1 MRGSMGDQLAQKGLI
16 AKSAGPGGGA
26 QDKCPKCGR
35 PKKPEFPLCYQCSQ
49 ERRGGGQAPQG
60 GSPVSLPEGAVFDT
74 FYGADGKLRLEVFF
88 GVPEQ
93 VAAAFKASGYT
104 ASSFRRLYQG
114 FLGFAAPLR
123 DKRIDFDTA
132 RERFGVLYNEG
143 VVRQEARGVVKPI
156 VKQFVDRHRETVLR
170 SREEMLAFFR
180 YLTNVYC
187 HFGDK
192 E

>member
-16 AKSAGPGGGA
+16 SKPAGPGGGG

-35 PKKPEFPLCYQCSQ
+35 PKKPEFSLCFQCSQ
-49 ERRGGGQAPQG
+49 AARGAQASGGGGTGA
-60 GSPVSLPEGAVFDT
+60 SLPEGSVFDT

-88 GVPEQ
+88 GTPEQ

-123 DKRIDFDTA
+123 DGRISFATA

-143 VVRQEARGVVKPI
+143 VVRQETRGVVKPV
-156 VKQFVDRHRETVLR
+156 VKQFVDRHRETMLK
-170 SREEMLAFFR
+170 SREEMLGFFR